1 MSMTAAQLTRRVRR
15 SVRRQ
20 FRSSRPSSYA
30 GATAVAIGALAA
42 LALVNRHFAKKAA
55 LDNPPAGRFLELN
68 GVRLHYIERGSG
80 APLVLLHGNGSMIQ
94 DFESSGL
101 IDLAAKNYR
110 VIVFDRPG
118 FGHSDRPRNVIWT
131 PDAQAELIKD
141 ALARLKISNAIV
153 LGHSWGASV
162 AVALG
167 LKFPGL
173 VRGLVLASGYYYPT
187 IRADVFASAV
197 PSLPLIG
204 DILSHT
210 VSPLISRAA
219 WPMAMK
225 KIFGPKSVPA
235 KFAGFPKEMA
245 LRPSQIRAAAAESTM
260 MIPDAFRTRHQYADL
275 KMPVVIISGEEDGLI
290 DIDTQSA
297 RLNSDISQSS
307 FHRIPGNG
315 HMIQQTATDQLM
327 SAISE
332 VAGSSAKLSAA
343 E

>member
-1 MSMTAAQLTRRVRR
+1 MKPAQLIRRVRR
-15 SVRRQ
+15 SAPHELH
-20 FRSSRPSSYA
+20 SSMAPSYL
-30 GATAVAIGALAA
+30 GAAAIAIGALAT
-42 LALVNRHFAKKAA
+42 LALVNRHLAQKAA
-55 LDNPPAGRFLELN
+55 RDNPPAGSFLDLN
-68 GVRLHYIERGSG
+68 GVRLHYIERGTG
-80 APLVLLHGNGSMIQ
+80 EPLVLLHGNGSMIQ

-101 IDLAAKNYR
+101 IDLAARNYR

-118 FGHSDRPRNVIWT
+118 FGHSDRPRNVVWT

-141 ALARLKISNAIV
+141 ALTRLKISNAIV

-187 IRADVFASAV
+187 IRADVIASAA

-210 VSPLISRAA
+210 VSPLIGRAA
-219 WPMAMK
+219 WPKAMA
-225 KIFGPKSVPA
+225 KIFGPKSVPE
-235 KFAGFPKEMA
+235 KFEAFPKEMA
-245 LRPSQIRAAAAESTM
+245 LRPSQLRAAAAESTM
-260 MIPDAFRTRHQYADL
+260 MISDAFRTRYQYANL
-275 KMPVVIISGEEDGLI
+275 KMPVVIIAGDEDGLI
-290 DIDTQSA
+290 DTDTQSA
-297 RLNSDISQSS
+297 RLHSDISQSN
-307 FHRIPGNG
+307 FHRLPGNG

-327 SAISE
+327 SAIRE

>member
-1 MSMTAAQLTRRVRR
+1 MSPSYVGAA
-15 SVRRQ
+15 
-20 FRSSRPSSYA
+20 A
-30 GATAVAIGALAA
+30 IAIGALAT
-42 LALVNRHFAKKAA
+42 LALVNRHLAQKAA
-55 LDNPPAGRFLELN
+55 RDNPPAGSFLDLN
-68 GVRLHYIERGSG
+68 GVRLHYIERGTG
-80 APLVLLHGNGSMIQ
+80 EPLVLLHGNGSMIQ

-101 IDLAAKNYR
+101 IDLAARNYR

-118 FGHSDRPRNVIWT
+118 FGHSDRPRSVVWT

-141 ALARLKISNAIV
+141 ALTRLKISNAIV

-187 IRADVFASAV
+187 IRADVLASAA

-210 VSPLISRAA
+210 VSPFIGRAA
-219 WPMAMK
+219 WPKVMA
-225 KIFGPKSVPA
+225 KIFGPKSVPE
-235 KFAGFPKEMA
+235 KFEAFPKEMA
-245 LRPSQIRAAAAESTM
+245 LRPSQLRAAAAESTM
-260 MIPDAFRTRHQYADL
+260 MIPDAFRTRYQYANL
-275 KMPVVIISGEEDGLI
+275 KMPVVIIAGDEDGLI
-290 DIDTQSA
+290 DTDTQSA
-297 RLNSDISQSS
+297 RLHSDISQSN
-307 FHRIPGNG
+307 FHRLPRNG

-327 SAISE
+327 SAIRE
-332 VAGSSAKLSAA
+332 IAGSSAKLSAA